1 VLNELSM
8 LSSGLKPFK
17 CDVCERP
24 FASRSNLIVH
34 SSIHAQEN
42 KGFESQKV
50 EKNNIEKLNVKN
62 YSNEKVNVEKCN
74 VGKIQ
79 NRPHVCIDCGA
90 EFRLKVR
97 HMEALVNQS

>member
-1 VLNELSM
+1 M
-8 LSSGLKPFK
+8 FSSGLKPFK

-24 FASRSNLIVH
+24 FASRSNLKVH
-34 SSIHAQEN
+34 TSIHAHEN

-50 EKNNIEKLNVKN
+50 EKNNIEELSVQN
-62 YSNEKVNVEKCN
+62 YSNEKLNVEKCN
-74 VGKIQ
+74 VEKIQ

-97 HMEALVNQS
+97 NMEALIDHS

>member
-1 VLNELSM
+1 M

-24 FASRSNLIVH
+24 FASRSNLKVH
-34 SSIHAQEN
+34 TSIHSQKN
-42 KGFESQKV
+42 KGIESQKV
-50 EKNNIEKLNVKN
+50 ENNNIEKLNVEN
-62 YSNEKVNVEKCN
+62 YSNEKVNVEKCK
-74 VGKIQ
+74 VEKIR

-97 HMEALVNQS
+97 NMEALINRS